1 MKFKKIIAVLSA
13 FAIGCSTL
21 AGLELNA
28 TTTISPYITTNSS
41 TTLNG
46 VKVKKKILDRNYQNT
61 TITPKYIIIHDT
73 AGRAKG
79 ADADALYRYFN
90 TEGVNA
96 SSQYGTDDHQIV
108 QMVPDNKKAWHAGST
123 NGAITNSNTIG
134 IEMCV
139 NTDGDWSKTLENT
152 IVLVKYLM
160 NKYNI
165 PANRVVRHFDAS
177 GKRCPEMMI
186 VDRPQDWT
194 YFKKQIGG
202 YDDDSLTM
210 LNTTGTTKVSTKLR
224 LGPGP
229 AGYGFLSVDS
239 GKSIEVLAKHINGNY
254 KVKYGNNTGYM
265 YASDINVKEV
275 SNIPI
280 TTGDMNLRNG
290 PSMDSDVIGYVSKGT
305 ALTTIYGRND
315 KWVNIDYNGTKGW
328 ISSVYISGLDI
339 DSLKDLDDSPKT
351 TDDLNL
357 RVGPTTAYGILTEIP
372 RGTKITITGKIG
384 SWVQT
389 SYDGQIGFVSS
400 KYVSNVELD
409 KIKDL
414 SKSFPLVNTNTNLY
428 SKANA
433 SSEVITKLEIGTKV
447 NVLGRNGTFLQVEK
461 EGQKGWVKSTDVSYF
476 DGDALNNIEEETLP
490 TTNKN
495 ATLLS
500 LPSSN
505 GKQIANIPSGT
516 AVKVLGYNGNYLQ
529 IVSDKSTGWVLKTS
543 IDNIPSGLP
552 KIDVSSEPV
561 TTGKVNFRS
570 GPSTNTTVIAQI
582 PKDTKLNVLG
592 YNGTFYLV
600 DYKNMNGWVSKYYV
614 NNVIEESLK
623 FVDVNDNI
631 IFGKVTTNT
640 CLREKASTNSKYL
653 MSVPKN
659 SNVQVL
665 NRGTSWSY
673 VCYNGTLGYMYNKYF
688 K

>member
-1 MKFKKIIAVLSA
+1 MKSKKIIAVLSA
-13 FAIGCSTL
+13 FMIGCSTL

-61 TITPKYIIIHDT
+61 TITPKYIIVHDT

-90 TEGVNA
+90 TPGANA
-96 SSQYGTDDHQIV
+96 SSQYGTDDHQII
-108 QMVPDNKKAWHAGST
+108 QMVPDNKRAWHAGST
-123 NGAITNSNTIG
+123 NGCITNSNTIG

-177 GKRCPEMMI
+177 GKTCPEMMI

-224 LGPGP
+224 QGPGP
-229 AGYGFLSVDS
+229 AGYGFLSVGS
-239 GKSIEVLAKHINGNY
+239 GKSIKVIAKHINGNY

-275 SNIPI
+275 SNIPT
-280 TTGDMNLRNG
+280 TTGGMNFRNG
-290 PSMDSDVIGYVSKGT
+290 PSMDADVIGYVPKGT

-315 KWVNIDYNGTKGW
+315 KWVNINYNGTKGW
-328 ISSVYISGLDI
+328 ISSVYISGLDM
-339 DSLKDLDDSPKT
+339 DSLKDLDDSSKT
-351 TDDLNL
+351 TSDLNL
-357 RVGPTTAYGILTEIP
+357 RVGPTTAYGVLTEIP
-372 RGTKITITGKIG
+372 SGTKITITGKIG

-389 SYDGQIGFVSS
+389 SYNGQIGFVNS

-409 KIKDL
+409 KITDL
-414 SKSFPLVNTNTNLY
+414 SKSYPLVNTNANLY
-428 SKANA
+428 SKANT

-447 NVLGRNGTFLQVEK
+447 NVLGKNGTFLQVEK

-476 DGDALNNIEEETLP
+476 DGDKLDNIEEETLP
-490 TTNKN
+490 TTNKDV
-495 ATLLS
+495 TLLS
-500 LPSSN
+500 LPSAN
-505 GKQIANIPSGT
+505 GKHIANIPSGT

-561 TTGKVNFRS
+561 TTGRVNFRS

-582 PKDTKLNVLG
+582 PKGTKVNVIG

-600 DYKNMNGWVSKYYV
+600 NYNNMNGWVSKYYV
-614 NNVIEESLK
+614 TNVIEESLK
-623 FVDVNDNI
+623 FVNVNDDI
-631 IFGKVTTNT
+631 VFGQVTTNT
-640 CLREKASTNSKYL
+640 CLREEASTNSKYL
-653 MSVPKN
+653 MSVSKN